1 MEELEGTCRENV
13 LAINQMDLV
22 LLIMQLLAVTS

>member
-1 MEELEGTCRENV
+1 MEEQEGICWENL

>member
-1 MEELEGTCRENV
+1 MEELGGICWEN
-13 LAINQMDLV
+13 LLDINQMDQV